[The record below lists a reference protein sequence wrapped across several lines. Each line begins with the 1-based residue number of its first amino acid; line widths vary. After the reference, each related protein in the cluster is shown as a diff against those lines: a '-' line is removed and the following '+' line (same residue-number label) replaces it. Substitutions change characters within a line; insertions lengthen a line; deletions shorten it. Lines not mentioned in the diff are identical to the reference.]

1 MRAKLAVHS
10 RKRKKSL
17 FKAAKGY
24 RGGRSRLLR
33 TVKDAVDRAREY
45 SYRDRKVRKRD
56 FRRLWIV
63 RINAAVREHG
73 MNYSQF
79 IYGLKAAK
87 IEMDRKTLAYLAMEE
102 PELFAQVAQTAKTKL
117 AAKAHAS
124 SSPLRR
130 YRHYMET
137 CQTDSE
143 VMMTKEPFNYPST
156 NYRHEKFCKIRKK

>member
-33 TVKDAVDRAREY
+33 TVKDAVDKAREY

-79 IYGLKAAK
+79 IHALQRAE
-87 IEMDRKTLAYLAMEE
+87 INLDRKALAHIAMEE
-102 PELFAQVAQTAKTKL
+102 PEMFAQIAGEAKEQL
-117 AAKAHAS
+117 AA
-124 SSPLRR
+124 
-130 YRHYMET
+130 
-137 CQTDSE
+137 
-143 VMMTKEPFNYPST
+143 
-156 NYRHEKFCKIRKK
+156 